1 MKAAP
6 FTKDELGRLMTL
18 ADLNVDYSNIQESFR
33 DLAKLAAKVSGSP
46 ISMINL
52 IDSYTT
58 WTISNYGFDVD
69 QTPRD
74 ESICQYTIHENEFYQ
89 VSDLS
94 VDPMFK
100 DEGFVTDGPKFRF
113 YFGVPLSAQ
122 NHNLGALCVLDKK
135 AKELPAEKIELLK
148 IIADEIMNRLKTMQ
162 YVESLQNKVTEVRQ
176 TQNRVIHDIRGPI
189 AGIIG
194 LADIMKMQGRDNNI
208 EEVLEFI
215 GLIYKGGK
223 SVLELADE
231 ILGEEK
237 RLKNKVK
244 RDDMLLQ
251 TFKQRLEQLYTPQAR
266 SKNIQFAVNVLN
278 AGEDISFPQN
288 KLMQIAG
295 NLISNAIK
303 FTPKWGDVVATLDVV
318 QTETN
323 NTLYITVRDTGAG
336 ISAEQI
342 AALLSYNTA
351 SSDGTNGEKGYGFG
365 LALVKHLLKGLN
377 GTLKITSKLNEGT
390 IFEVT
395 IPESK

>member
-1 MKAAP
+1 MKSAP

-18 ADLNVDYSNIQESFR
+18 ADLNVDYSNMQESFR

-46 ISMINL
+46 ISLINL

-58 WTISNYGFDVD
+58 WTISNYGIDMA

-74 ESICQYTIHENEFYQ
+74 ESICQYTILENEYYQ
-89 VSDLS
+89 IRDLEA
-94 VDPMFK
+94 DPVFK
-100 DEGFVTDGPKFRF
+100 DEGFVTGEPHFRF

-162 YVESLQNKVTEVRQ
+162 HIESLQNKVTEVKQ

-194 LADIMKMQGRDNNI
+194 LADIMKMQGRENNI
-208 EEVLEFI
+208 DEVLEFI

-231 ILGEEK
+231 ILTEEK
-237 RLKNKVK
+237 RLKTNVK
-244 RDDMLLQ
+244 RDEMLLQ
-251 TFKQRLEQLYTPQAR
+251 TFKQRLLQLYTPQAR
-266 SKNIQFAVNVLN
+266 SKNIEFTVTVRNTAD
-278 AGEDISFPQN
+278 DISFPQN

-303 FTPKWGDVVATLDVV
+303 FTPKWGNVSALLDVA
-318 QTETN
+318 QTDTG
-323 NTLYITVRDTGAG
+323 NTLHITITDTGAG
-336 ISAEQI
+336 IDDNKI
-342 AALLSYNTA
+342 AALLADNSA
-351 SSDGTNGEKGYGFG
+351 SSDGTDGEKGYGFG

-377 GTLKITSKLNEGT
+377 GTLNITSKQNEGT
-390 IFEVT
+390 VFEVT
-395 IPESK
+395 IPAQK